1 MSAWADA
8 VRLRILV
15 SNDDTYG
22 GQPLHEPIVRAARD
36 AKLAGITVVR
46 GIAGYG
52 RSTHIHEVFRGFSYD
67 LPIVVEVIDT
77 ADKIDGWLGI
87 LESLCQG
94 ALVTRETVQI
104 LQTASASSSP
114 T

>member
-8 VRLRILV
+8 VRLRILI

-22 GQPLHEPIVRAARD
+22 GQPLHEAIVRAARD
-36 AKLAGITVVR
+36 AELAGITVVR

-67 LPIVVEVIDT
+67 LPVVIEVIDT
-77 ADKIDGWLGI
+77 ADKIEGWLGI
-87 LESLCQG
+87 LESLRQG

-104 LQTASASSSP
+104 LQPSRAVASSA
-114 T
+114 